1 MFVAGIHQKARRS
14 PVDLVLATANQHKRQ
29 ELMLLLADLDV
40 TIRTMDEFEGIPPI
54 VEDGDT
60 CRENAEKKARVVAQY
75 TGKLTLADDTG
86 LEVDA
91 LGGRPGVYAARYA
104 GEHASYADNCRK
116 MLHELADI
124 PAGQRTARFI
134 TVAAIADPS
143 SSVESVE
150 GELHGTIA
158 ESAVGTEGFGYDP
171 IFVVPELGKTL
182 AELPLEQKNQISH
195 RGRALAKAKNVL
207 IRKMASLV

>member
-1 MFVAGIHQKARRS
+1 MSVE
-14 PVDLVLATANQHKRQ
+14 LVLATANQHKRQ
-29 ELMLLLADLDV
+29 ELVSLLAELDV

-60 CRENAEKKARVVAQY
+60 CRANAEKKARIVSQH
-75 TGKLTLADDTG
+75 TGKLALADDTG

-104 GEHASYADNCRK
+104 GEHATYADNCQK
-116 MLHELADI
+116 MLNELEGV
-124 PAGQRTARFI
+124 PTSQRTARFL
-134 TVAAIADPS
+134 TVAAIAEPS
-143 SSVESVE
+143 SPVESVE
-150 GELHGTIA
+150 GVLEGTIA
-158 ESAVGTEGFGYDP
+158 ETAAGTEGFGYDP

-195 RGRALAKAKNVL
+195 RGKALAKAKEVLKRKLTTSQNVG
-207 IRKMASLV
+207 A